1 MPVAKTQPV
10 YPPDP
15 GKALEADW
23 GIAASEHVI
32 QRFTDIADR
41 STKWTTP
48 PTGAVCITL
57 APSLTSWIYD
67 GSQWIPL
74 GGILIGEVKMWP
86 GVATPINWFPCDGR
100 ALSRTAYAAL
110 FAAIGTV
117 WGPGDNTTTFNIPD
131 FRGRGPVGVGTG
143 VGLTDRPLASKFGA
157 ENVTLAADQLPVH
170 THTINHDHG
179 SATSGAGTNHAH
191 SGTTGGESAGHVHET
206 GLGVS
211 YNFLIQTHSV
221 EPLNAGL
228 DLKTPGARVVESN
241 TTSYN
246 LSGHTHNFT
255 TGNEA
260 SHTHSVDLP
269 LFTGTSG
276 STGLGNGHPNVQ
288 PSVAVGFIIFAGAG

>member
-32 QRFTDIADR
+32 QRFADIADR
-41 STKWTTP
+41 NTKWTTP

-74 GGILIGEVKMWP
+74 GGILIGEIKMWP

-100 ALSRTAYAAL
+100 ALSRTQYAAL

-117 WGPGDNTTTFNIPD
+117 WGPGDGSTFNIPD
-131 FRGRGPVGVGTG
+131 FRGRGPIGTG
-143 VGLTDRPLASKFGA
+143 TGTGLTDRPLASKIGA
-157 ENVTLAADQLPVH
+157 ETVALGATEIPSH
-170 THTINHDHG
+170 SHTINHDHG
-179 SATSGAGTNHAH
+179 SAGTGPGSAHAH
-191 SGTTGGESAGHVHET
+191 TGYTGGQSQNHVHET
-206 GLGVS
+206 VLGVS
-211 YNFLIQTHSV
+211 YNYVIQQVGGPSAIQ
-221 EPLNAGL
+221 LQ
-228 DLKTPGARVVESN
+228 PGSGATVTSGN
-241 TTSYN
+241 TTAYAASD
-246 LSGHTHNFT
+246 HTHNVT
-255 TGNEA
+255 TYGEA
-260 SHTHSVDLP
+260 SHTHQFDMPPFGGSSGN
-269 LFTGTSG
+269 TGSG
-276 STGLGNGHPNVQ
+276 AAHNNMQ